1 MIIIHVMTADILLVN
16 GIVICCDMRSYGDIL
31 VLWRRVL
38 YLIYNTVV
46 FGCIGGCLISTPWAS
61 RIVVVHVR
69 CAHGWG
75 LADFMNRRHG
85 PPWSLWFSCGAHVA
99 EDQRISCID
108 AVGLHDRC
116 GSRAMRTWLRIGG
129 SHVSTPW
136 ASMIIVVHMRWAH
149 GWGFSDVR
157 NLRVMTVLFPPLVL
171 AWSFYCLLSFC
182 YLKRGTLSAISRSGS
197 SFFSTYLGKF
207 VLLGASRFSYRLVCL
222 LWDKGL
228 GEACGMLVFVWKGLR
243 KRVSGRGVRDFVTNL
258 LDGSG
263 WSPRVISFSTCSS
276 PPFKQKRASVVR
288 KQSSLESLPLFPGGI
303 ILTSP
308 LFQ

>member
-1 MIIIHVMTADILLVN
+1 
-16 GIVICCDMRSYGDIL
+16 
-31 VLWRRVL
+31 
-38 YLIYNTVV
+38 
-46 FGCIGGCLISTPWAS
+46 
-61 RIVVVHVR
+61 
-69 CAHGWG
+69 
-75 LADFMNRRHG
+75 
-85 PPWSLWFSCGAHVA
+85 
-99 EDQRISCID
+99 
-108 AVGLHDRC
+108 
-116 GSRAMRTWLRIGG
+116 
-129 SHVSTPW
+129 
-136 ASMIIVVHMRWAH
+136 
-149 GWGFSDVR
+149 
-157 NLRVMTVLFPPLVL
+157 
-171 AWSFYCLLSFC
+171 
-182 YLKRGTLSAISRSGS
+182 
-197 SFFSTYLGKF
+197 

-276 PPFKQKRASVVR
+276 PPFKQKRASVVC